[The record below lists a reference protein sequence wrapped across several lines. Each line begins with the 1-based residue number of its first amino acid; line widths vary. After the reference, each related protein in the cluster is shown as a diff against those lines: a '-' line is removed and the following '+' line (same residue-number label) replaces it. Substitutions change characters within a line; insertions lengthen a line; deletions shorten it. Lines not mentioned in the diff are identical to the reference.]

1 MVSVASPSEEV
12 AGFLV
17 SWVGPDGEEK
27 GPLTLL
33 WDLIE
38 SYRIDIFDVS
48 LFKITEDFMS
58 YMKSAGLTLE
68 QASSFTVMAARLLYY
83 KSRALLPDPGFEE
96 ETEDRLPPELIQQLL
111 EYRKF
116 QFASDK
122 LRDLEEITSGMMRRR
137 VTDEVTG
144 EEYFE
149 ASLSDLVHAYT
160 MVLARIKQE
169 HEEPALYHIRIAE
182 VSVEEKVAHI
192 RQIFESA
199 VSCLFTDLLVDLEQR
214 GSGEVIATFLGIL
227 ELTKLGEIVLRQ
239 KVNFGQIEVHKKS
252 YVLV

>member
-1 MVSVASPSEEV
+1 MISIAGQQEE

-17 SWVGPDGEEK
+17 SWVGPEGEEK
-27 GPLTLL
+27 GPLSLL

-48 LFKITEDFMS
+48 LVKITEDFLS
-58 YMKSAGLTLE
+58 YMKNAALTLE

-96 ETEDRLPPELIQQLL
+96 DTEDRLPPELITQLL

-137 VTDEVTG
+137 ITDEITG

-149 ASLSDLVHAYT
+149 ASLADLVQAYT
-160 MVLARIKQE
+160 AVLARIRESQQ
-169 HEEPALYHIRIAE
+169 EEPMYQVRMTEIT
-182 VSVEEKVAHI
+182 VEEKIAHI
-192 RQIFESA
+192 RGIFENA
-199 VSCLFTDLLVDLEQR
+199 VSCLFTDLLVDLEDR
-214 GSGEVIATFLGIL
+214 GVAEVIAAFLAIL
-227 ELTKLGEIVLRQ
+227 ELTKLGELVLRQ
-239 KVNFGQIEVHKKS
+239 RVNFTPIEVHKKS
-252 YVLV
+252 YILT